1 MDQPPHVL
9 VVDDDPDI
17 RSLIKEYLEE
27 EGFRITTASD
37 GAQMRKTLDDDP
49 AHLIILDVRLPGES
63 GLDLALQLRQSSE
76 VPIIMLSEKDDVVD
90 RVTGLELGADDYV
103 PKPFHLRELLAR
115 IRSLIRRSEIRGDG
129 DVENGAA
136 SSESSLRFSG
146 WRLDTR
152 RRELRSPDG
161 KPVELTAGEFNL
173 LVAFVERPNR
183 VVSRDELFDIV
194 YNREGR
200 PDDRSVDVQIGRLR
214 RKIESDPRRPALIK
228 TIRGLGY
235 LFTAEIERG

>member
-17 RSLIKEYLEE
+17 RSLIKEYLED

-37 GAQMRKTLDDDP
+37 GAQMRKTLDHDP

-129 DVENGAA
+129 DVENGVVGGDA
-136 SSESSLRFSG
+136 SLRFSG
-146 WRLDTR
+146 WLLDTR
-152 RRELRSPDG
+152 RRELRSPAG
-161 KPVELTAGEFNL
+161 TPVELTAGEFNL

-183 VVSRDELFDIV
+183 VVSRDELFEIV
-194 YNREGR
+194 YNREGG
-200 PDDRSVDVQIGRLR
+200 PDDRSIDVQIGRLR
-214 RKIESDPRRPALIK
+214 RKIEIDPSRPTLIK

>member
-1 MDQPPHVL
+1 
-9 VVDDDPDI
+9 
-17 RSLIKEYLEE
+17 
-27 EGFRITTASD
+27 
-37 GAQMRKTLDDDP
+37 
-49 AHLIILDVRLPGES
+49 
-63 GLDLALQLRQSSE
+63 
-76 VPIIMLSEKDDVVD
+76 MLSEKDDVVD

-136 SSESSLRFSG
+136 SNEASLLFSG

-152 RRELRSPDG
+152 RRELRSPAG

-173 LVAFVERPNR
+173 LVAFVERANR

-194 YNREGR
+194 YNREGG
-200 PDDRSVDVQIGRLR
+200 PEDRSVDVQIGRLR
-214 RKIESDPRRPALIK
+214 RKIEIDPRRPALIK

-235 LFTAEIERG
+235 LFTAEIERS